1 MDETNDT
8 LELLR
13 RGGYRI
19 SITRP
24 LCASLNEKWY
34 YRKYNEY
41 TYYHLDLFHDNMH
54 KIIEYYPIHIM
65 SSKSNL

>member
-24 LCASLNEKWY
+24 LCASLNEK
-34 YRKYNEY
+34 
-41 TYYHLDLFHDNMH
+41 
-54 KIIEYYPIHIM
+54 
-65 SSKSNL
+65 